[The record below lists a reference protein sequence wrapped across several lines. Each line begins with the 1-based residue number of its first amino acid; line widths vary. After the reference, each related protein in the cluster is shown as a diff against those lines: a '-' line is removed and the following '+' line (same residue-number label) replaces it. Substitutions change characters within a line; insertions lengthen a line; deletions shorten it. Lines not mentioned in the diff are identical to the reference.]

1 MKPIKVNYK
10 NDEMKRTSTTI
21 NETIAWHLFMKLR
34 TEEERVQIKE
44 HPEPHSESYREM
56 LDSLVQRKAQKFVNN
71 LEKKD
76 LEEFGEFTGLEKR
89 DIEEYMMMEIR
100 Y

>member
-10 NDEMKRTSTTI
+10 DYRMKRTSTTI

-34 TEEERVQIKE
+34 TEEERVKIKE
-44 HPEPHSESYREM
+44 HPKPISKSYREM
-56 LDSLVQRKAQKFVNN
+56 VDSLVQKKAQKFVNN
-71 LEKKD
+71 LEKED
-76 LEEFGEFTGLEKR
+76 GENFSGLEKR
-89 DIEEYMMMEIR
+89 NIEEHMMMEIR